1 MLIEEQS
8 AASRSTRRDWS
19 ETGASAR
26 AIRPASAA
34 VRNISEP
41 PSLGRRFAGSRLL
54 DEEHF
59 AVGRQRPEPVRDDA
73 LERIADLAKR
83 VHGGGH
89 LVAGGLGVF
98 VRVVPTLVF
107 EQLLQ
112 TVDADPAF
120 VGEADEIVERALRFL
135 RRRARRLDRGD
146 ARRADRDTCRRPA
159 GCSGWPST
167 PSTALRC

>member
-89 LVAGGLGVF
+89 LFAGVLGGF
-98 VRVVPTLVF
+98 LGGVPPPLF

-112 TVDADPAF
+112 TGDAGPAF
-120 VGEADEIVERALRFL
+120 VGGAGEIFERAPRF
-135 RRRARRLDRGD
+135 
-146 ARRADRDTCRRPA
+146 
-159 GCSGWPST
+159 
-167 PSTALRC
+167 

>member
-26 AIRPASAA
+26 ATRPASAA
-34 VRNISEP
+34 VRNICEP

-54 DEEHF
+54 YEEHF

-83 VHGGGH
+83 IHGRDH
-89 LVAGGLGVF
+89 LVAEVLGVLL
-98 VRVVPTLVF
+98 RVVATLVF
-107 EQLLQ
+107 EQVVE
-112 TVDADPAF
+112 TVDADFAL
-120 VGEADEIVERALRFL
+120 VG
-135 RRRARRLDRGD
+135 
-146 ARRADRDTCRRPA
+146 
-159 GCSGWPST
+159 
-167 PSTALRC
+167 